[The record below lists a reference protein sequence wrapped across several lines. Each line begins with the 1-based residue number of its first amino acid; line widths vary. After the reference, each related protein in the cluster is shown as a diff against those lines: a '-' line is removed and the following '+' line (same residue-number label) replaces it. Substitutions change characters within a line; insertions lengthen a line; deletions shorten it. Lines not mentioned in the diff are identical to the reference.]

1 MGKNYCFYI
10 IERSSNSLKL
20 TKRAQSLEVTAPELL
35 VFVRV
40 HITLPSAQ
48 GAR

>member
-1 MGKNYCFYI
+1 MGKNYCFLYYI
-10 IERSSNSLKL
+10 EKRSFLKL

-35 VFVRV
+35 VFVRI
-40 HITLPSAQ
+40 HITWPSAQ